1 MRGGKPYGTDDVI
14 DVRQVHKNVPS
25 QNFLRIVQGVST
37 LETMQLAIDDL
48 TGMVKG
54 MAGSLKTL
62 QSEVK
67 ILRTE
72 VKELRL
78 PATVTF
84 KE

>member
-1 MRGGKPYGTDDVI
+1 MALMTSLMSDRSTK
-14 DVRQVHKNVPS
+14 VPS

-54 MAGSLKTL
+54 MAGSLKTW

-67 ILRTE
+67 IMRTE

-78 PATVTF
+78 PVTNF
-84 KE
+84 